1 MRFNDTIPIYLQ
13 ISNDIKEKIISR
25 QINEGEKLP
34 SIREYC
40 SIYEVTSLTMQRA
53 IQQLESDGIVR
64 TKKGIGIFVMENS
77 RHMLKEDMVQT
88 HMTEFITRMKNM
100 GLQND
105 MILKLLKEALEN
117 E

>member
-1 MRFNDTIPIYLQ
+1 MKFNDNIPIYLQ
-13 ISNDIKEKIISR
+13 IANDIKEKVISG
-25 QINEGEKLP
+25 QIKESEKLP

-53 IQQLESDGIVR
+53 MQHLESDGIIR

-77 RHMLKEDMVQT
+77 RQILKEDMIQAQV
-88 HMTEFITRMKNM
+88 TEFITRMKNM
-100 GLQND
+100 GLHKD
-105 MILKLLKEALEN
+105 MILKLLKEALDN